1 MGIKLIQ
8 MEKRSDFVIQF
19 ASLPMG
25 KHEFDYNINDSFF
38 KGYENALLQSA
49 QVKVH
54 VVFSKAPHSLELS
67 FQFKGSI
74 KVECGRCLEEFGLPL
89 DVEKH
94 LLVRPVSGDVEEMV
108 DEEVLNISD
117 RDQTIDLRQ
126 HIYDYL
132 SLQVPL
138 NPLHPEGKNG
148 IPSCDPKVME
158 LLKKVTVNPPESQ
171 DDPRWNILKN
181 IKLN

>member
-1 MGIKLIQ
+1 

-25 KHEFDYNINDSFF
+25 THEFDYEINDSFF
-38 KGYENALLQSA
+38 KEYENPLLQKA
-49 QVKVH
+49 QVKAH
-54 VVFSKAPHSLELS
+54 VIFLKAPHNLQLT

-74 KVECGRCLEEFGLPL
+74 RVECGRCLEEFDLPL

-94 LLVRPVSGDVEEMV
+94 LLVRPVSSDAEEVV

-117 RDQTIDLRQ
+117 REQTIDLRQ
-126 HIYDYL
+126 HLYDYL

-138 NPLHPEGKNG
+138 NPLHPEDKNG
-148 IPSCDPKVME
+148 VPSCDPKVME
-158 LLKKVTVNPPESQ
+158 LLKKVTVNPPESH
-171 DDPRWNILKN
+171 DDPRWDILKK

>member
-1 MGIKLIQ
+1 
-8 MEKRSDFVIQF
+8 MEKRSDFVIPF
-19 ASLPMG
+19 AGLSMG
-25 KHEFDYNINDSFF
+25 EHHFDYQINDSFF
-38 KGYENALLQSA
+38 KGYEHPLLERA

-54 VVFSKAPHSLELS
+54 VTFLKSAHNLQLT

-74 KVECGRCLEEFGLPL
+74 RVECGRCLEEFDLPL

-94 LLVRPVSGDVEEMV
+94 LLVRQVSGEAEEVV

-117 RDQTIDLRQ
+117 RDQTLDLAQ
-126 HIYDYL
+126 HLYDYL

-138 NPLHPEGKNG
+138 NPIHPDDAKGE
-148 IPSCDPKVME
+148 PECDPKVME
-158 LLKKVTVNPPESQ
+158 LLNKVTVNPPSSQ
-171 DDPRWNILKN
+171 DDPRWDALRK